1 MINVL
6 DSAEMGMFAPED
18 LVTIQ
23 KVFEELCSER
33 GIAKGS
39 ADARSLARSIL
50 RHYSHGVRDPEKLDA
65 ILRD

>member
-6 DSAEMGMFAPED
+6 DSLEMGMFAPED
-18 LVTIQ
+18 LEAIQ
-23 KVFEELCSER
+23 RVFEKLCSER